1 MEHDRNIQRDLA
13 VMVGG
18 IAVGLVASRFV
29 PILASASGSIRSRAG
44 QDPFDRL
51 IQDHRIIL
59 STLDDMERHGN
70 GSFARRGALF
80 LRLKRTLAKHA
91 MAEEDVVYPLLH
103 DDIHREEA
111 IKHLYQEHADMKIHL
126 FELERLLKANED
138 WTDRVRRLRD
148 IIGGHA
154 REEEEVEFPRLREAL
169 DKQRTRSLSGQIRRE
184 ESMVL

>member
-1 MEHDRNIQRDLA
+1 MRTR
-13 VMVGG
+13 V
-18 IAVGLVASRFV
+18 
-29 PILASASGSIRSRAG
+29 G

-59 STLDDMERHGN
+59 QTLDDMERHGS
-70 GSFARRGALF
+70 GSMARRGALF

-103 DDIHREEA
+103 DDARREEA
-111 IKHLYQEHADMKIHL
+111 SKQLYQEHADMKIHL

-138 WTDRVRRLRD
+138 WSERVRTLRD
-148 IIGGHA
+148 IISEHA
-154 REEEEVEFPRLREAL
+154 RQEEEVEFPRLREAL
-169 DKQRTRSLSGQIRRE
+169 DKDRTRKLSAYIRRE